1 MKSYLKILCVIAVL
15 LWSFTAC
22 GRNEETE
29 ADTDG
34 TDYESYSTM
43 VDNSTQTNAGVSPHA
58 NIIGNVRLS
67 NAQDFSENRAWVQY
81 TTSVLG
87 NSVNVSL
94 LIDTQGQILWESDPA
109 EGQWRHSDF
118 NDGLAVL
125 YRGGGT
131 STRFREVAIID
142 INGNITYSRTQD
154 NFGILGYGG
163 GLFLVAEHISD
174 FHANEWRIGAID
186 KYGNIVVPL
195 QAYFCA
201 NGRGISIDDWVRCT
215 YLGNGIFNLA
225 FRDWAEEVVINITER
240 KVILNSDD
248 LRSIQR
254 FSGFENGYA
263 IVAVNETPWRG
274 LAVPGIYRI
283 GLNGNPDG
291 RLANDWTQGQFYNF
305 YEGLT
310 YIYRDTWGTFGSH
323 LGGAFYNV
331 IGRRVIE
338 FPEFYGV
345 KPFRAHPFINGHS
358 ILEIQ
363 GADGQWYITSINR
376 KGEMLFEL
384 ITDYSEWQRS
394 HDGRYMLLINQGS
407 LLVSTITGF
416 PLVEIK
422 SRYIDTVGMRA
433 GAQYNVSNGFVRI
446 HNFFVNIHDGTIIG
460 HPYYV
465 SNENFTV
472 YLFPQDNIP
481 VNYGIVVYDETG
493 SFELQQAGYEG
504 MLSLPQGW
512 IFDSMTGYA
521 TSPNDVVMTVRRDEG
536 IQAELAGEGEDFIF
550 NDGNVGLQINLPQ
563 QIFWIN
569 GDVLVTI
576 RAVFFQ
582 QGQREYITNI
592 ARTLTDPLLTGIPA
606 DMVIPDIPGETI
618 MQTYEGMLSVPQGWR
633 FDSATGYAT
642 GPHETLRV
650 SRDEGIQARLSGEGE
665 AFHFNDGNVGLQ
677 INQPQ
682 QIRWV
687 NGDVVITM
695 SVAHFQ
701 QVRREEIV
709 SVAKTLTD
717 PLHTLGGSADS
728 EADSSQ
734 SLQQS
739 NDYTN
744 LLVGL
749 WELET
754 LVNAPPSFEDTS
766 IQIIEFFADGEGV
779 AIDFYETRFH
789 WEVRGEQLI
798 ITNSFAETVYNIE
811 VTDTALTFIYDIA
824 TNFHAVY
831 IRVQ

>member
-201 NGRGISIDDWVRCT
+201 NGRGISIDDWVRCS

-310 YIYRDTWGTFGSH
+310 YIYRDTWETFGRD

-376 KGEMLFEL
+376 K
-384 ITDYSEWQRS
+384 
-394 HDGRYMLLINQGS
+394 
-407 LLVSTITGF
+407 
-416 PLVEIK
+416 
-422 SRYIDTVGMRA
+422 
-433 GAQYNVSNGFVRI
+433 
-446 HNFFVNIHDGTIIG
+446 
-460 HPYYV
+460 
-465 SNENFTV
+465 
-472 YLFPQDNIP
+472 
-481 VNYGIVVYDETG
+481 
-493 SFELQQAGYEG
+493 
-504 MLSLPQGW
+504 
-512 IFDSMTGYA
+512 
-521 TSPNDVVMTVRRDEG
+521 
-536 IQAELAGEGEDFIF
+536 
-550 NDGNVGLQINLPQ
+550 
-563 QIFWIN
+563 
-569 GDVLVTI
+569 
-576 RAVFFQ
+576 
-582 QGQREYITNI
+582 
-592 ARTLTDPLLTGIPA
+592 
-606 DMVIPDIPGETI
+606 
-618 MQTYEGMLSVPQGWR
+618 
-633 FDSATGYAT
+633 
-642 GPHETLRV
+642 
-650 SRDEGIQARLSGEGE
+650 
-665 AFHFNDGNVGLQ
+665 
-677 INQPQ
+677 
-682 QIRWV
+682 
-687 NGDVVITM
+687 
-695 SVAHFQ
+695 
-701 QVRREEIV
+701 
-709 SVAKTLTD
+709 
-717 PLHTLGGSADS
+717 
-728 EADSSQ
+728 
-734 SLQQS
+734 
-739 NDYTN
+739 
-744 LLVGL
+744 
-749 WELET
+749 
-754 LVNAPPSFEDTS
+754 
-766 IQIIEFFADGEGV
+766 
-779 AIDFYETRFH
+779 
-789 WEVRGEQLI
+789 
-798 ITNSFAETVYNIE
+798 
-811 VTDTALTFIYDIA
+811 
-824 TNFHAVY
+824 
-831 IRVQ
+831 